1 MENFKSILYSVFF
14 IGLLSFGGYWAFA
27 TIQTGGEH
35 MDIEKFKKLERENK
49 ELKKELE
56 SLEKELLV
64 LKPEVTEEE
73 KDAEEITKP
82 EVKSEIPKEATVVY
96 KNQVLINEIQKLIN
110 DNVVMKLKSKGSRVG
125 TIQKFFNLY
134 NKTNNKIDNDFGAN
148 LQKVVIAFQKA
159 QGLPQTG
166 EVGVQ
171 SYTKMIEWLK
181 KQG

>member
-1 MENFKSILYSVFF
+1 MENFKSILYTLFF
-14 IGLLSFGGYWAFA
+14 IVLLSFGGYWAFA

-35 MDIEKFKKLERENK
+35 MDTQKFKKLEEENK
-49 ELKKELE
+49 ELKIELE
-56 SLEKELLV
+56 SLEKELLA
-64 LKPEVTEEE
+64 LR
-73 KDAEEITKP
+73 P
-82 EVKSEIPKEATVVY
+82 EVKEVEEIKDSEVKTETTKDVPVTY
-96 KNQVLINEIQKLIN
+96 KNQSLINEIQKLID
-110 DNVVMKLKSKGSRVG
+110 DNVVMRLKSKGFRVG

-134 NKTNNKIDNDFGAN
+134 NKTNNKIDNDYGAS
-148 LQKVVIAFQKA
+148 LQKVVLAFQKA